1 MPGTVPFVKQLDK
14 KLSNKKNHHSYFL
27 QIHLRMFVDYV
38 LPPLDGGSLP
48 PRLPME
54 WGSLRDAL
62 PHVNPSLS
70 SHGPLSQCKLF
81 CCHGDKTPP
90 AVQQFPVPHHPLL
103 LCCLGILCGRPWQNF
118 IKSNCYMFVQNICDF
133 NSCSETLLTV
143 RMVYESGHL
152 CPDPTDEERRQLYP
166 WRVFS
171 SKLGLSL
178 LPSEIS
184 VNIKHL

>member
-1 MPGTVPFVKQLDK
+1 
-14 KLSNKKNHHSYFL
+14 
-27 QIHLRMFVDYV
+27 MFVDYV

-103 LCCLGILCGRPWQNF
+103 LCCLGILCGRPWQNLSQTVTCLYKTSVILIHVQRAYSRWEWFMRVAICVQTQQMKKEDNF
-118 IKSNCYMFVQNICDF
+118 ILGEFFHQSLVF
-133 NSCSETLLTV
+133 
-143 RMVYESGHL
+143 L
-152 CPDPTDEERRQLYP
+152 CFHQK
-166 WRVFS
+166 F
-171 SKLGLSL
+171 LST
-178 LPSEIS
+178 
-184 VNIKHL
+184 